1 MRSGYLLYDISNVS
15 CIVRLFDVHLIF
27 NKDMHMHTAKFTEDE
42 KTKNERLAART
53 TPRIKKLI
61 EEAASL
67 EGRSVSDF
75 MVEHAQ
81 AAAVDIIEKHN
92 SIILSSRDSARF
104 IETLLNPPAP
114 NEHLKRAAVRH
125 KKVITSR

>member
-1 MRSGYLLYDISNVS
+1 MQ
-15 CIVRLFDVHLIF
+15 
-27 NKDMHMHTAKFTEDE
+27 TAKFIEDE
-42 KTKNERLAART
+42 QTKNERLAART

-92 SIILSSRDSARF
+92 RIILSVRDSARW
-104 IETLLNPPAP
+104 IEQAGEL
-114 NEHLKRAAVRH
+114 RYCG
-125 KKVITSR
+125 